1 MTGKYSTDLLKQLP
15 KLPLPK
21 LDDTLTHLQNRGI
34 PLLGASQ
41 QKKLAAQIASFK
53 ENDAPELQGLLEQRW
68 AETNANWLSPLL
80 RHHILINRQPP
91 QNGANFAFTVAH
103 HQLPSLDQV
112 TLAAK
117 LLQNFADQYLA
128 YVTEQIP
135 VETDSANQPLDMTEY
150 GDFFRTQRQA
160 SINRDYSQKTRHTL
174 TNVAATIIY
183 HNTAYQ
189 VRLIDHAGRV
199 STLHSL
205 AEALTQIM
213 QDTVTDTFFIG
224 AYSGLPRNTAAKLRN
239 HLASNQHN
247 RDNLTRISDSLVVVT
262 LEDSDTPLTAQ
273 AALLGPQ
280 NRFFDK
286 TTQVIVSSEP
296 SLGFVF
302 EHSQIDELPA
312 LSLIDSVVSRLN
324 QPEDQWDSKGKPHF
338 ERLTWELDHYTKE
351 ALSEADRNNN
361 KLATQLTFASTTNSA
376 FGADRLKQIGVDP
389 DAFLQIGFALAEY
402 QTTGGWQNISELVS
416 MRRFYQGRTE
426 TLSTVDLEK
435 KQFVESFA
443 AGRRDAATMAAFKQA
458 ITAHTHR
465 TQVVSTGLGI
475 KGHLLGLQEMMMRNG
490 GEKAFPDAANLF
502 NSDFFNQI
510 FTDFF
515 TTINLSSNLTDSFVS
530 APSHPT
536 GYGIYYSILD
546 SQIQLTVS
554 AWEANSFTAQELLT
568 DIIAGL
574 NDLFAW
580 LTAQDIN

>member
-1 MTGKYSTDLLKQLP
+1 MTGKYSTDLLTQLP
-15 KLPLPK
+15 KLPLPE
-21 LDDTLTHLQNRGI
+21 LDDTLTRLQNRGI

-41 QKKLAAQIASFK
+41 QKKLAAQITSFK
-53 ENDAPELQGLLEQRW
+53 ENDAPELQALLKQRW

-80 RHHILINRQPP
+80 RHHALINREPL
-91 QNGANFAFTVAH
+91 QNGSNFAFTVSH
-103 HQLPSLDQV
+103 DRLPSLDQV
-112 TLAAK
+112 TMAAK

-128 YVTEQIP
+128 YVSEKIP
-135 VETDSANQPLDMTEY
+135 VDTNSDNQPQDMDQY
-150 GDFFRTQRQA
+150 GNFFRTQRQA
-160 SINRDYSQKTRHTL
+160 NISRDYSQRTRPTL

-205 AEALTQIM
+205 AESLTQIM
-213 QDTVTDTFFIG
+213 QETVTDTFFVG
-224 AYSGLPRNTAAKLRN
+224 AYSGLPRNTAAKLRS

-247 RDNLTRISDSLVVVT
+247 WDNLTRISNSLLVLT
-262 LEDSDTPLTAQ
+262 LEDAEVPLTAQ
-273 AALLGPQ
+273 ATLLGPQ

-312 LSLIDSVVSRLN
+312 LKLADSVVSRLN

-351 ALSEADRNNN
+351 ALSEADRNNGAVA
-361 KLATQLTFASTTNSA
+361 KHLTFASTTNST
-376 FGADRLKQIGVDP
+376 FGANRLQKIGIDP
-389 DAFLQIGFALAEY
+389 DAFLQIGFALAEF
-402 QTTGGWQNISELVS
+402 QATGGWQNISELVP
-416 MRRFYQGRTE
+416 MRGFYQGRTE
-426 TLSTVDLEK
+426 TLSTIDLEK
-435 KQFVESFA
+435 KQFIEAFA
-443 AGRRDAATMAAFKQA
+443 TGQRDAALKQAFNQA
-458 ITAHTHR
+458 ITAHTKR
-465 TQVVSTGLGI
+465 VQFVSKGLGI
-475 KGHLLGLQEMMMRNG
+475 KGHLLGLQEMMLRNG

-502 NSDFFNQI
+502 SSDFFNEI

-515 TTINLSSNLTDSFVS
+515 TTINVPSNLTESFVS

-546 SQIQLTVS
+546 SQLKLTVS
-554 AWEANSFTAQELLT
+554 AWQANSFTAQE
-568 DIIAGL
+568 
-574 NDLFAW
+574 
-580 LTAQDIN
+580 